1 MPKAPAGAQR
11 PKDRSQ
17 HAHTIRATSASRFHR
32 RSLALAR
39 ALVARIAEPTSGR
52 TRAAVRAS
60 ADTRAS
66 LDPTDRAPDRAAARP
81 TSRRTRFALKP
92 RLQSERAVPIGAALI
107 LLAASVLSYAPSM
120 AQGAIEAGQGGTSDR
135 GAEPRIAI
143 GGSSDFDFEPV
154 DGGSDESYAPIELA
168 GLLGGRE
175 KVALTGPE
183 SFGEPGDVLDG
194 SFLEDGT
201 LVKPIAVD
209 TSIADS
215 SDLLRTYKV
224 QSGDTLVGI
233 ANAHGVTMMT
243 VWWANKLAAKD
254 DLKVGQTL
262 VIPPVSGLVTTVAE
276 GDTLDSLAAKN
287 GIEPSEILAVNE
299 LDDPTLVIGQ
309 TIILPGAHGAAIAT
323 PKPTPR
329 RVVSSGGG
337 SSTVRPPVTYSG
349 GSFAWP
355 VVGGNNYISQYFHY
369 GHYGIDIA
377 ATYGSTVRAAAAG
390 TVTFAGWR
398 SNGGGYQVWIAH
410 GSGLYT
416 TYNHMSAVK
425 VGTGQKVGKGQQ
437 VGRIG
442 QSGYATGPHLHF
454 EVWKGPI
461 WDGGY
466 RVNPL
471 RYY

>member
-1 MPKAPAGAQR
+1 LPKAPAGAQR

-39 ALVARIAEPTSGR
+39 ALVARVTKPTPGRTRAEVRASLAATDRATDRVVARPTSGR
-52 TRAAVRAS
+52 TR
-60 ADTRAS
+60 
-66 LDPTDRAPDRAAARP
+66 
-81 TSRRTRFALKP
+81 FALKT

-107 LLAASVLSYAPSM
+107 LLAASALSYAPGIP
-120 AQGAIEAGQGGTSDR
+120 AQGAIEAGQGGTSAR
-135 GAEPRIAI
+135 GEGPRIAI
-143 GGSSDFDFEPV
+143 GGSGDFEFEPI
-154 DGGSDESYAPIELA
+154 DGVSDESYAPIELA

-175 KVALTGPE
+175 KVALTGPD
-183 SFGEPGDVLDG
+183 SFVEPAGALDG

-201 LVKPIAVD
+201 LVKPIVVD
-209 TSIADS
+209 TSIADA

-233 ANAHGVTMMT
+233 ANAHGVSMMT
-243 VWWANKLAAKD
+243 VWWANKLSSKD

-262 VIPPVSGLVTTVAE
+262 VIPPVSGLVMTVGE

-329 RVVSSGGG
+329 RVVTSGGG

-349 GSFAWP
+349 GAFAWP
-355 VVGGNNYISQYFHY
+355 VVGGNNYISQYFRY

>member
-1 MPKAPAGAQR
+1 MPKASAGAQR

-17 HAHTIRATSASRFHR
+17 HAHTMRATSASRFHR

-39 ALVARIAEPTSGR
+39 ALVARVTPAPSGP
-52 TRAAVRAS
+52 TRAE
-60 ADTRAS
+60 TRAIVAS
-66 LDPTDRAPDRAAARP
+66 SDGPAAAGNGISRFAARP
-81 TSRRTRFALKP
+81 
-92 RLQSERAVPIGAALI
+92 RLRSERAVPVGAALI
-107 LLAASVLSYAPSM
+107 LLAASVLSYAPTIG
-120 AQGAIEAGQGGTSDR
+120 QGANQGGPV
-135 GAEPRIAI
+135 GPGGEPRIAV
-143 GGSSDFDFEPV
+143 GGVDALDFQPI
-154 DGGSDESYAPIELA
+154 DGVSDESYAPIELA

-175 KVALTGPE
+175 KVTLAAPEAFTGP
-183 SFGEPGDVLDG
+183 GEALDG

-201 LVKPIAVD
+201 LLKPIAVD
-209 TSIADS
+209 TSVADS
-215 SDLLRTYKV
+215 SELLRSYRV
-224 QSGDTLVGI
+224 ESGDTLVGI
-233 ANAHGVTMMT
+233 ANKFDVSMMT
-243 VWWANKLAAKD
+243 VWWANKLTSKN

-262 VIPPVSGLVTTVAE
+262 VIPPVSGLVVTVAE
-276 GDTLDSLAAKN
+276 GETLDSLAAKN
-287 GIEPSEILAVNE
+287 GIGPDEILAVNE

-329 RVVSSGGG
+329 RVVTSGGG
-337 SSTVRPPVTYSG
+337 GGSVRPPVTYSG
-349 GSFAWP
+349 GVFAWP
-355 VVGGNNYISQYFHY
+355 VVGGNNYISQYFRY
-369 GHYGIDIA
+369 GHYGLDIA

-390 TVTFAGWR
+390 TVQFAGWR

-416 TYNHMSAVK
+416 TYNHMSGVK

-454 EVWKGPI
+454 EVWRGPI
-461 WDGGY
+461 WDGGT

-471 RYY
+471 KYL